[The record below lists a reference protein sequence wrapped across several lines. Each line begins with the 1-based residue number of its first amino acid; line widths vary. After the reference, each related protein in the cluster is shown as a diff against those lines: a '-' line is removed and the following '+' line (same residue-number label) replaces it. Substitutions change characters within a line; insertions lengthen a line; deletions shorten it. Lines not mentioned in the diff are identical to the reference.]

1 MSTSEQS
8 PEAIALK
15 DKIAKLGNDIRVAKT
30 DKKPKDVWL
39 PFVKEMNALKKEY
52 EELTGVSLNP
62 KKKKK
67 KKQAAAAAGS
77 GGKQLTKKQLR
88 ILKKQE
94 AEAARKKKLAA
105 GGKSFGELPF
115 IQSRKQTNR
124 KWTRF
129 SELSSISGRDV
140 LVRGRVHGLRV
151 VSKKLIFV
159 NLRQG
164 IHTVQCVLSEGKN
177 TPRAM
182 LNFTKAIP
190 TESIVDLTGKVK
202 KTADPVQGC
211 SISTVEIEIAS
222 IFTVHKPEESL
233 PFSLEDACR
242 SEKEIADGKTNV
254 KLDLRLNYRHIDL
267 RHPVNQSI
275 FRVRSEIVACFREF
289 LRSERFIE
297 MHTPKILGG
306 ASEGGAEVFHLKYFG
321 EDACLAQSPQLYK
334 QMVSAC
340 SGFERCFEVGP
351 VFRAEK
357 SFTHRHLCEFTGM
370 DFEMVIKE
378 HYYECLD
385 VFGRLF
391 NFIFSEIPKRCKDE
405 LAIIQTKYPFRPLKS
420 ASPALLLTFQEG
432 IQLLKNDGVDA
443 DPKADL
449 TNAHEKRLGELVYE
463 KYGTD
468 FFMMDKY
475 PMEARPFYTM
485 PDPDNPEIS
494 NSYDMFIRG
503 QEIVSGAQR
512 VHDAAMLRK
521 QAAAKGTPPESI
533 SEYIQS
539 FCHGSHPHAGGGIG
553 LDRVVFLFLG
563 IPDIRLGTYFPRD
576 PKRLRP

>member
-1 MSTSEQS
+1 MSDLTS
-8 PEAIALK
+8 
-15 DKIAKLGNDIRVAKT
+15 N
-30 DKKPKDVWL
+30 
-39 PFVKEMNALKKEY
+39 
-52 EELTGVSLNP
+52 TGRN
-62 KKKKK
+62 
-67 KKQAAAAAGS
+67 
-77 GGKQLTKKQLR
+77 
-88 ILKKQE
+88 
-94 AEAARKKKLAA
+94 
-105 GGKSFGELPF
+105 
-115 IQSRKQTNR
+115 
-124 KWTRF
+124 
-129 SELSSISGRDV
+129 V
-140 LVRGRVHGLRV
+140 LLRGRIHRLRV
-151 VSKKLIFV
+151 VSKKLIFIT
-159 NLRQG
+159 LRQG
-164 IHTVQCVLSEGKN
+164 VHTVQCVLSEGKN

-182 LNFTKAIP
+182 LNFTKAISP
-190 TESIVDLTGKVK
+190 ECVVDITGTVK
-202 KTADPVQGC
+202 KTADPVQGA
-211 SISTVEIEIAS
+211 SISTVEVEIAT
-222 IFTVHKPEESL
+222 IFTVHKTESKL
-233 PFSLEDACR
+233 PFSLEDVCR
-242 SEKEIADGKTNV
+242 SEAEIKDGKTHV
-254 KLDLRLNYRHIDL
+254 HLDLRLNHRHIDL
-267 RHPVNQSI
+267 RHPVNQAI

-306 ASEGGAEVFHLKYFG
+306 ASEGGAEVFRLKYFG

-334 QMVSAC
+334 QMVAAC

-370 DFEMVIKE
+370 DFEMCINE
-378 HYYECLD
+378 HYHECLD

-391 NFIFSEIPKRCKDE
+391 NFIFDQIPKRCKAE

-420 ASPALLLTFQEG
+420 CSPALLLSFQEG
-432 IQLLKNDGVDA
+432 NQLLKNDGVDA

-449 TNAHEKRLGELVYE
+449 TNAHEKRLGEIVYE

-485 PDPDNPEIS
+485 PYPDNPELS

-512 VHDAAMLRK
+512 VHDPAMLRK

-533 SEYIQS
+533 AEYIDS
-539 FCHGSHPHAGGGIG
+539 FKNGAQPHAGGGIG
-553 LDRVVFLFLG
+553 LDRVVFLYLG